1 MNRGIIRDAIGWKTE
16 WTIHKLRDP
25 DGRYAQM
32 LQAGAS
38 MEEALAAGAVLLC
51 VERFEGNVALNEGL
65 QYLIDIITGIQ
76 GSPTLWDNTNARIGV
91 GNSSAA
97 EDPTHTGLQGASK
110 AYHAMDATYPQ
121 RSGQIGEWRSTFPD
135 GEAEFAWEE
144 FTVVNASD
152 DTGKNLNRKIASK
165 GTKASGE
172 SWTAS
177 VKITFS

>member
-1 MNRGIIRDAIGWKTE
+1 MNRGTMLDEVGWKTE
-16 WTIHKLRDP
+16 WTIHKFWDP
-25 DGRYAQM
+25 DSRFARM

-38 MEEALAAGAVLLC
+38 IEEALAAGAVLLG

-65 QYLIDIITGIQ
+65 QYLIDIICGIE
-76 GSPTLWDNTNARIGV
+76 GTPTLWDNTNARIGV

-97 EDPTHTGLQGASK
+97 EDATHTGLQGASK

-121 RSGQIGEWRSTFPD
+121 RSGQVSEHRATFPD

-144 FTVVNASD
+144 FAVVNAAD
-152 DTGKNLNRKIASK
+152 DTGKNLNRKTASK
-165 GTKASGE
+165 GTKAAGE